1 MKGRKIITAV
11 LIALAAMTAMDQK
24 AYASETDAIED
35 LIAQY
40 QRETKCGRVS
50 VVVYENGVTTCY
62 GDSASLYQIGSM
74 TKAFTGLAVQKLMN
88 GGAVREDGT
97 VSEYIPGFCAY
108 YDSEQ
113 VEITVRDLLEQKSGY
128 TNNEKDYPSGTDAM
142 TLSGWTDSISG
153 RELKCRPG
161 TEYAYSNVNYNLL
174 GSIIEHVTGRSYRE
188 YMEQE
193 ILIPLGLSHTSVGLP
208 ADGSIVE
215 GTRLSYRHA
224 ADFPLAVREASIPAG
239 YFYSDTED
247 MGRWIEIWTGSTV
260 IPEDLAEP
268 LSAVKA
274 RLVNEGDYYSGWEL
288 FADGVTGHSGGTPN
302 YSSRVVFSEDR
313 QIGVCVLSNL
323 NVAATTDSLC
333 NSIYDTVAGR
343 TPGGLAADIWT
354 VFDLIF
360 TGISAAGILLF
371 AAAFLIRKKVP
382 LIVLDAFLAV
392 LLVLVFIL
400 FPVIFGAGMKEI
412 LFTWAPWSMTG
423 GLLIIV
429 ADIVL
434 LSVRLFRPAGDGS
447 AT

>member
-1 MKGRKIITAV
+1 
-11 LIALAAMTAMDQK
+11 
-24 AYASETDAIED
+24 
-35 LIAQY
+35 
-40 QRETKCGRVS
+40 
-50 VVVYENGVTTCY
+50 
-62 GDSASLYQIGSM
+62 
-74 TKAFTGLAVQKLMN
+74 
-88 GGAVREDGT
+88 
-97 VSEYIPGFCAY
+97 
-108 YDSEQ
+108 
-113 VEITVRDLLEQKSGY
+113 
-128 TNNEKDYPSGTDAM
+128 
-142 TLSGWTDSISG
+142 
-153 RELKCRPG
+153 
-161 TEYAYSNVNYNLL
+161 
-174 GSIIEHVTGRSYRE
+174 
-188 YMEQE
+188 
-193 ILIPLGLSHTSVGLP
+193 
-208 ADGSIVE
+208 VE

-313 QIGVCVLSNL
+313 KIGVCVLSNL

-360 TGISAAGILLF
+360 TGISVAGILLF

-423 GLLIIV
+423 GLLIIA